1 MKVIHVLNSYL
12 PNHVAGTEVYVSA
25 LVRELKK
32 RDIESKIIIPNYGN
46 AFDENYFFEDIMI
59 FKYAE
64 PTLADRDV
72 IIGNKAPKGLANFIA
87 FLQNEQPDIIHFH
100 ELAGS
105 IGIGLF
111 HLEAVKSARFKSIM
125 TFHLAKY
132 TCKTGT
138 LMYMNEIKCDGVI
151 RELEC
156 SKCWLNDIG
165 EKGLSFSLIKNAYT
179 LLHYLDFDARFLK
192 NRIGTAL
199 SFPKIITEV
208 RKNILKIEKN
218 THRFII
224 LTEWYKNILLRNG
237 ISESHLSIITQGLPN
252 VDVQRVVS
260 KNSSNKVRLVFIGR
274 INHFKG
280 LDLLL
285 NALKEIS
292 TESFS
297 LDIYGAVSDTQYVK
311 DCFKIT
317 EGLSNIFWKGCIPP
331 SLVIETLKSYD
342 LLCIPSSVSEMGP
355 FVLKEAFAAGIPVLG
370 SNVYGNADHIIDGAN
385 GWLFKFKNLCD
396 LKSKLE
402 YLISNRELIEHAKQ
416 NLPTIKSFETVA
428 EEHERLYKEL
438 TEFIL

>member
-32 RDIESKIIIPNYGN
+32 RNIESKIIIPNYGN
-46 AFDENYFFEDIMI
+46 AFDEKYIFEETLI

-64 PTLADRDV
+64 PTIADRDV

-87 FLQNEQPDIIHFH
+87 FLQDEQPDIIHFH

-111 HLEAVKSARFKSIM
+111 HLEAVKNSRFKSIM

-138 LMYMNEIKCDGVI
+138 LMYMNEIKCNGVI
-151 RELEC
+151 KELEC

-165 EKGLSFSLIKNAYT
+165 EKGLRLSLIKNAYT
-179 LLHYLDFDARFLK
+179 LLHHLNIDARFLK
-192 NRIGTAL
+192 NRIGTAM
-199 SFPKIITEV
+199 SFPKIIADI

-224 LTEWYKNILLRNG
+224 LTEWYKDILLRNG
-237 ISESHLSIITQGLPN
+237 ISESHLSIITQGIPN
-252 VDVQRVVS
+252 IDVHRIVT
-260 KNSSNKVRLVFIGR
+260 KNSSCKLRLVFIGR

-285 NALKEIS
+285 GALNGIS
-292 TESFS
+292 TESVS
-297 LDIYGAVSDTQYVK
+297 LDIYGAVTDTQYVK
-311 DCFKIT
+311 DCIKISK
-317 EGLSNIFWKGCIPP
+317 GLSNIVWKGTIPP
-331 SLVIETLKSYD
+331 NLVIDTLKCYD
-342 LLCIPSSVSEMGP
+342 LMCIPSSVSEMGP

-370 SNVYGNADHIIDGAN
+370 SNVYGNAEQIIEGEN
-385 GWLFKFKNLCD
+385 GWLFKFKNVSD

-402 YLISNRELIEHAKQ
+402 YLISNRELMENAKH
-416 NLPTIKSFETVA
+416 NLRAIKSFETVA
-428 EEHERLYKEL
+428 EEHEKLYKEL
-438 TEFIL
+438 TEFM